1 MNRQIQDFTFI
12 CFSTAYWDA
21 ELWTNRQHI
30 MDRISR
36 KYPVLYIEPGIHSK
50 RYFRGLLFK
59 RLTRLLPWNWFREEK
74 DNLWI
79 YSPMLLSLYRFP
91 RYIQYISWRIAL
103 RQIRAICRRL
113 GFRNIVLWVYSPEDV
128 RAVDRLGESLVL
140 YDCVD
145 NYAATPYYMRSKR
158 RARYLKRLEERLL
171 QRADIVATTS
181 QPLWEEKKAFNPNT
195 HFVQNV
201 GDAKHFQQAMDEKT
215 PIPADITRIAKPI
228 VGFIGAVNDHKVD
241 FALLDHMAQGHPEWQ
256 IVLIGPIGGWGGK
269 TDTSTLDHH
278 PNIHLMGKR
287 PYDQLPGYIK
297 AFDVCII
304 PYNLNAYTQGVF
316 PIKFMEFLATGKPVV
331 TTALPS
337 LVEYRE
343 LASMANDHETF
354 IVLVEQALAYQV
366 KGQEERVAVA
376 LRHTWEDRVKTL
388 LGMVYKTY
396 ELKHT
401 RADNDSKAQYS

>member
-1 MNRQIQDFTFI
+1 MNKQIQDFTFI

-36 KYPVLYIEPGIHSK
+36 KYPVLYVEPGIHSK

-59 RLTRLLPWNWFREEK
+59 QPTRLLPWNWFWEEK

-79 YSPMLLSLYRFP
+79 FSPMLLSLYRFP
-91 RYIQYISWRIAL
+91 RFIQYISWRIAL
-103 RQIRAICRRL
+103 RQIRGICRRL
-113 GFRNIVLWVYSPEDV
+113 GFKNIVLWVYSPEDI
-128 RAVDRLGESLVL
+128 RAIDGLGESLVL

-158 RARYLKRLEERLL
+158 RAGCLKKLEELL
-171 QRADIVATTS
+171 LRRADVVATTS
-181 QPLWEEKKAFNPNT
+181 QPLWEEKKVFNPNT
-195 HFVQNV
+195 HLVQNV
-201 GDAKHFQQAMDEKT
+201 GDAQHFQKAMNENT
-215 PIPADITRIAKPI
+215 PIPDDITRIAKPTI
-228 VGFIGAVNDHKVD
+228 GFIGAVNDHKVD

-256 IVLIGPIGGWGGK
+256 LVLIGPIGGWGGK
-269 TDTSTLDHH
+269 TDTSALDH
-278 PNIHLMGKR
+278 PNIHLLGKR

-337 LVEYRE
+337 LEEYRD
-343 LASMANDHETF
+343 LAYMADDHEAF
-354 IVLVEQALAYQV
+354 LVLVEQALADPV
-366 KGQEERVAVA
+366 KGREERVAVA
-376 LRHTWEDRVKTL
+376 HRNTWEDRANTL
-388 LGMVYKTY
+388 LTLVYKAFEDKY
-396 ELKHT
+396 H
-401 RADNDSKAQYS
+401 AS